1 MPSQRILKLNAFYR
15 IIEIHVLLILP
26 LLVIYLRSNWG
37 NKEIYF
43 NVIILPLIW
52 YLFYAPIHELS
63 HVLGCVIVGTKITDY
78 RLFAHFWESSFGFAY
93 GDVQGGLDVN
103 MHSLI
108 ILISPYILD
117 LISIIIGY
125 YILTRYK
132 IKNSFLLG
140 LTFLIFC
147 LRPLYDIVD
156 NYIGIFYNHSDL
168 VLISKIIGE
177 YITYSYGIISV
188 TISLIA
194 IILLLNKY
202 KNYPKVE
209 TKSLE

>member
-1 MPSQRILKLNAFYR
+1 MNAIYR
-15 IIEIHVLLILP
+15 VIEILVLIVFP
-26 LLVIYLRSNWG
+26 LLVLYLRSNWT
-37 NKEIYF
+37 NKEIYV
-43 NVIILPLIW
+43 NVIVLPLIW

-63 HVLGCVIVGTKITDY
+63 HILGCIIVGSEITDY
-78 RLFAHFWESSFGFAY
+78 RLFAHFWEGSFGFAY
-93 GDVQGGLDVN
+93 VEVQGGLGEN
-103 MHSLI
+103 MNSLI

-117 LISIIIGY
+117 FISIIIGY

-156 NYIGIFYNHSDL
+156 NYIGIFYNNGDL
-168 VLISKIIGE
+168 VLTSKIIGE
-177 YITYSYGIISV
+177 HITYRYGIISV
-188 TISLIA
+188 TISIIA

-209 TKSLE
+209 TQSLE

>member
-1 MPSQRILKLNAFYR
+1 MNPFFR
-15 IIEIHVLLILP
+15 IIEILVLLILP
-26 LLVIYLRSNWG
+26 LLVIYLRSNWSM
-37 NKEIYF
+37 KEIYI
-43 NVIILPLIW
+43 NVLILPLIW

-63 HVLGCVIVGTKITDY
+63 HILGCIIVGSEITDN
-78 RLFAHFWESSFGFAY
+78 RLFAHFWEGSFGFSY
-93 GDVQGGLDVN
+93 VDVKGGLDVN
-103 MHSLI
+103 MNSLI

-117 LISIIIGY
+117 FISVIIGY

-156 NYIGIFYNHSDL
+156 NYIGIFYNNGDL
-168 VLISKIIGE
+168 VLTSQIIGE
-177 YITYSYGIISV
+177 HITCSYGIISV
-188 TISLIA
+188 TISIIA

-209 TKSLE
+209 TQSLE

>member
-1 MPSQRILKLNAFYR
+1 MNPFFK
-15 IIEIHVLLILP
+15 IIEILILLILP
-26 LLVIYLRSNWG
+26 LLVIYLRSNWVI
-37 NKEIYF
+37 KEIYF

-63 HVLGCVIVGTKITDY
+63 HILGCIIVGADITDY
-78 RLFAHFWESSFGFAY
+78 RLFAHFWEGSFGFAY
-93 GDVQGGLDVN
+93 VDVKGGLGVN
-103 MHSLI
+103 MNSLI

-117 LISIIIGY
+117 FISIIVGY

-132 IKNSFLLG
+132 IKNSFPLG

-168 VLISKIIGE
+168 VLTSKIIGE

-209 TKSLE
+209 PQSLE

>member
-1 MPSQRILKLNAFYR
+1 LNPILR
-15 IIEIHVLLILP
+15 IIEILILVVLP
-26 LLVIYLRSNWG
+26 LLIVYLRSSWP
-37 NKEIYF
+37 NKEINF
-43 NVIILPLIW
+43 NVIFLPLIW
-52 YLFYAPIHELS
+52 YVFYAPIHEIG
-63 HVLGCVIVGTKITDY
+63 HILGCVIVGAEIKDY
-78 RLFAHFWESSFGFAY
+78 QLFAHFWEGSFGFAY
-93 GDVQGGLDVN
+93 VDVQGGLDVN
-103 MHSLI
+103 MNSLI

-117 LISIIIGY
+117 FISIIIGY

-168 VLISKIIGE
+168 VLTSKIIGE

-209 TKSLE
+209 TQSL

>member
-1 MPSQRILKLNAFYR
+1 MNPFYR
-15 IIEIHVLLILP
+15 IIEILVLIILP
-26 LLVIYLRSNWG
+26 LLVIYLRSNWSM
-37 NKEIYF
+37 KEIYI
-43 NVIILPLIW
+43 NVVVLPLIW

-63 HVLGCVIVGTKITDY
+63 HILGCIIVLADITDY
-78 RLFAHFWESSFGFAY
+78 RLFAHFWKGSFGFAY
-93 GDVQGGLDVN
+93 VEVQGGLDVN
-103 MHSLI
+103 MNSLI

-117 LISIIIGY
+117 FISIIIGY

-156 NYIGIFYNHSDL
+156 NYIGLFYNNGDL
-168 VLISKIIGE
+168 VLTSKIIGE
-177 YITYSYGIISV
+177 YITYGYGIISV
-188 TISLIA
+188 AISLIA

-209 TKSLE
+209 TQSLE

>member
-1 MPSQRILKLNAFYR
+1 LNAIYR
-15 IIEIHVLLILP
+15 VIEILVLIVFP
-26 LLVIYLRSNWG
+26 LLVFYLRSNWK
-37 NKEIYF
+37 NKEIYV
-43 NVIILPLIW
+43 NVIVLPLIW

-63 HVLGCVIVGTKITDY
+63 HILGCIIVGADITDY
-78 RLFAHFWESSFGFAY
+78 RLFAHFWEGSFGFAY
-93 GDVQGGLDVN
+93 VEVQGGLDVN
-103 MHSLI
+103 MNSLI

-117 LISIIIGY
+117 FISIIIGY

-156 NYIGIFYNHSDL
+156 NYIGIFYNNGDL
-168 VLISKIIGE
+168 VLTSKIIGE

-209 TKSLE
+209 TQSLE

>member
-1 MPSQRILKLNAFYR
+1 MNPFFR
-15 IIEIHVLLILP
+15 IIEILVLLILP
-26 LLVIYLRSNWG
+26 LLVIYLRSNWVS
-37 NKEIYF
+37 KEIYF

-63 HVLGCVIVGTKITDY
+63 HILGCIIVGSKITDY
-78 RLFAHFWESSFGFAY
+78 RLFAHFWEGSFGFAY
-93 GDVQGGLDVN
+93 VDVQGGLDVN
-103 MHSLI
+103 MNSLI

-117 LISIIIGY
+117 FISIIIGY

-156 NYIGIFYNHSDL
+156 NYIGIFYNNGDL
-168 VLISKIIGE
+168 VLTSKIIGE

-188 TISLIA
+188 TISFIA
-194 IILLLNKY
+194 IMLLLNKY

-209 TKSLE
+209 TQSLE

>member
-1 MPSQRILKLNAFYR
+1 MNPFFK
-15 IIEIHVLLILP
+15 IIEILVLIIFP
-26 LLVIYLRSNWG
+26 LLVLYLRSNWSM
-37 NKEIYF
+37 KEIYI
-43 NVIILPLIW
+43 NVVVLPLIW

-63 HVLGCVIVGTKITDY
+63 HMLGCVIVGADITDY
-78 RLFAHFWESSFGFAY
+78 RLFAHFWEGSFGFAY
-93 GDVQGGLDVN
+93 VEVQGGLDVN
-103 MHSLI
+103 MNSLI

-117 LISIIIGY
+117 FISIIIGY
-125 YILTRYK
+125 YILTRNK
-132 IKNSFLLG
+132 IKNSFLFG

-156 NYIGIFYNHSDL
+156 NYIGIFYNNGDL
-168 VLISKIIGE
+168 VLTSKIIGE

-202 KNYPKVE
+202 KDYPKVGR
-209 TKSLE
+209 KV

>member
-1 MPSQRILKLNAFYR
+1 MNVIYR
-15 IIEIHVLLILP
+15 VIEILVLIVFP
-26 LLVIYLRSNWG
+26 LLVFYLRSNWK
-37 NKEIYF
+37 NKEIYV
-43 NVIILPLIW
+43 NVIVLPLIW

-63 HVLGCVIVGTKITDY
+63 HMLGCIIVGADITDY
-78 RLFAHFWESSFGFAY
+78 RLFAHFWEGSFGFAY
-93 GDVQGGLDVN
+93 VDVKGGLDVN
-103 MHSLI
+103 MNSLI

-117 LISIIIGY
+117 FISIIIGY

-156 NYIGIFYNHSDL
+156 NYIGIFYNNGDL
-168 VLISKIIGE
+168 VFTSKIIGE

-209 TKSLE
+209 TQSLE

>member
-1 MPSQRILKLNAFYR
+1 LNPFFR
-15 IIEIHVLLILP
+15 IIEILVLVVLP
-26 LLVIYLRSNWG
+26 LLVFYLRSSWPK
-37 NKEIYF
+37 KEVNI

-52 YLFYAPIHELS
+52 YVFYAPLHELG
-63 HVLGCVIVGTKITDY
+63 HILGCFIVGAEIKDY
-78 RLFAHFWESSFGFAY
+78 QLFAHFWEGSFGFAY
-93 GDVQGGLDVN
+93 VDVQGGLDVN
-103 MHSLI
+103 MNSLI

-117 LISIIIGY
+117 FISIIIGY

-168 VLISKIIGE
+168 VLTSKIIGE

-209 TKSLE
+209 TQSLE

>member
-1 MPSQRILKLNAFYR
+1 LNPILR
-15 IIEIHVLLILP
+15 IIEILILVVLP
-26 LLVIYLRSNWG
+26 LLIVYLRSSWP
-37 NKEIYF
+37 NKEINF
-43 NVIILPLIW
+43 NVIFLPLIW
-52 YLFYAPIHELS
+52 YVFYAPIHEIG
-63 HVLGCVIVGTKITDY
+63 HILGCVIVGAEIKDY
-78 RLFAHFWESSFGFAY
+78 QLFAHFWEGSFGFAY
-93 GDVQGGLDVN
+93 VDVQGGLDVN
-103 MHSLI
+103 MNSLI

-117 LISIIIGY
+117 FISIIIGY

-168 VLISKIIGE
+168 VLTSKIIGE

-209 TKSLE
+209 TQSLE

>member
-1 MPSQRILKLNAFYR
+1 LNPFFR
-15 IIEIHVLLILP
+15 IIEILVLVVLP
-26 LLVIYLRSNWG
+26 LLVFYLRSSWPK
-37 NKEIYF
+37 KEVNI

-52 YLFYAPIHELS
+52 YVFYAPLHELG
-63 HVLGCVIVGTKITDY
+63 HILGCFIVGAEIKDY
-78 RLFAHFWESSFGFAY
+78 QLFAHFWEGSFGFAY
-93 GDVQGGLDVN
+93 VDVQGGLDVN
-103 MHSLI
+103 MNSLI

-117 LISIIIGY
+117 FISIIIGY

-168 VLISKIIGE
+168 VLTSKIVGE

-194 IILLLNKY
+194 IILLLIKY
-202 KNYPKVE
+202 ENYPKVE
-209 TKSLE
+209 TQSLE

>member
-1 MPSQRILKLNAFYR
+1 LNAIYR
-15 IIEIHVLLILP
+15 VIEILVLVVFP
-26 LLVIYLRSNWG
+26 LLVLYLRSNWAS
-37 NKEIYF
+37 KEIYV
-43 NVIILPLIW
+43 NVIVLPLIW

-63 HVLGCVIVGTKITDY
+63 HILGCIIVGSKITDY
-78 RLFAHFWESSFGFAY
+78 RLFTHFWEGSFGFAY
-93 GDVQGGLDVN
+93 VDVKGALDVN
-103 MHSLI
+103 MNSLI

-117 LISIIIGY
+117 FISIIVGY

-156 NYIGIFYNHSDL
+156 NYIGIFYNNGDL
-168 VLISKIIGE
+168 VLTSKIIGE

-209 TKSLE
+209 TQSLE

>member
-1 MPSQRILKLNAFYR
+1 LNPFFR
-15 IIEIHVLLILP
+15 IIEILVLVVLP
-26 LLVIYLRSNWG
+26 LLVFYLRSSWPK
-37 NKEIYF
+37 KEVNI

-52 YLFYAPIHELS
+52 YVFYAPLHELG
-63 HVLGCVIVGTKITDY
+63 HILGCFIVGAEIKDY
-78 RLFAHFWESSFGFAY
+78 QLFAHFWEGSFGFAY
-93 GDVQGGLDVN
+93 VDVQGGLDVN
-103 MHSLI
+103 MNSLI

-117 LISIIIGY
+117 FISIIIGY

-168 VLISKIIGE
+168 VLTSKIVGE

-209 TKSLE
+209 TQSLE

>member
-1 MPSQRILKLNAFYR
+1 M
-15 IIEIHVLLILP
+15 
-26 LLVIYLRSNWG
+26 
-37 NKEIYF
+37 
-43 NVIILPLIW
+43 
-52 YLFYAPIHELS
+52 S
-63 HVLGCVIVGTKITDY
+63 HILGCIIVGSKITDY
-78 RLFAHFWESSFGFAY
+78 RLFAHFWEGSFGFAY
-93 GDVQGGLDVN
+93 VDVQGGLDVN
-103 MHSLI
+103 MNSLI

-117 LISIIIGY
+117 FISIIIGY

-168 VLISKIIGE
+168 VLTSKIIGG
-177 YITYSYGIISV
+177 YITYSYGIINC

-194 IILLLNKY
+194 ILLLLNKY

-209 TKSLE
+209 TQSLE

>member
-1 MPSQRILKLNAFYR
+1 MNAFYR
-15 IIEIHVLLILP
+15 IIEILVLIILP
-26 LLVIYLRSNWG
+26 LLVIYLRSDWPR
-37 NKEIYF
+37 KQIYI

-52 YLFYAPIHELS
+52 YLFYAPIHELG
-63 HVLGCVIVGTKITDY
+63 HILGCLIVGADITDY
-78 RLFAHFWESSFGFAY
+78 RLFAHFWEGSFGFAY
-93 GDVQGGLDVN
+93 VDVKGGLEVN
-103 MHSLI
+103 MNSMI

-117 LISIIIGY
+117 FISIIIGY
-125 YILTRYK
+125 NILIRYK

-168 VLISKIIGE
+168 VLTSKIIGE
-177 YITYSYGIISV
+177 YITYSYGIISI

-209 TKSLE
+209 TQNLE

>member
-1 MPSQRILKLNAFYR
+1 MNPFFR
-15 IIEIHVLLILP
+15 IIEILVLIVFP
-26 LLVIYLRSNWG
+26 LLVLYLRSNWTK
-37 NKEIYF
+37 KEIYV
-43 NVIILPLIW
+43 NVIVLPLIW

-63 HVLGCVIVGTKITDY
+63 HILGCIIVGSEITDY
-78 RLFAHFWESSFGFAY
+78 RLFAHFWEGSFGFAY
-93 GDVQGGLDVN
+93 VEVQGGLDVN
-103 MHSLI
+103 MNSLI

-117 LISIIIGY
+117 FISIIIGY

-156 NYIGIFYNHSDL
+156 NYIGLFYNNGDL
-168 VLISKIIGE
+168 VLTSKIIGE
-177 YITYSYGIISV
+177 HITYSYGIISI
-188 TISLIA
+188 TISIIA
-194 IILLLNKY
+194 IILLLHKY

-209 TKSLE
+209 TQSLV

>member
-1 MPSQRILKLNAFYR
+1 MNAIYR
-15 IIEIHVLLILP
+15 VIEILVLIVFP
-26 LLVIYLRSNWG
+26 LLVFYLRSNWT
-37 NKEIYF
+37 NKEIYV
-43 NVIILPLIW
+43 NVIVLPLIW

-63 HVLGCVIVGTKITDY
+63 HMLGCIIVGADITDY
-78 RLFAHFWESSFGFAY
+78 RLFAHFWEGSFGFAY
-93 GDVQGGLDVN
+93 VDVKGGLDVN
-103 MHSLI
+103 MNSLI

-117 LISIIIGY
+117 FISIIVGY

-156 NYIGIFYNHSDL
+156 NYIGIFYNNGDL
-168 VLISKIIGE
+168 VLTSKIIGE

-209 TKSLE
+209 TQSLE

>member
-1 MPSQRILKLNAFYR
+1 MNAIYR
-15 IIEIHVLLILP
+15 VIEILVLIVFP
-26 LLVIYLRSNWG
+26 LLVFYLRSNWK
-37 NKEIYF
+37 NKEIYV
-43 NVIILPLIW
+43 NVIVLPLIW

-63 HVLGCVIVGTKITDY
+63 HILGCIIVGSKITDY
-78 RLFAHFWESSFGFAY
+78 RLFTHFWEGSFGFAY
-93 GDVQGGLDVN
+93 VDVQGGLDVN
-103 MHSLI
+103 MNSLI

-117 LISIIIGY
+117 FISIIIGY

-156 NYIGIFYNHSDL
+156 NYIGMFYNNGDL
-168 VLISKIIGE
+168 VLTSKIIGE

-188 TISLIA
+188 TISFIA
-194 IILLLNKY
+194 IMLLLNKY

-209 TKSLE
+209 TQSLE

>member
-1 MPSQRILKLNAFYR
+1 MNPILR
-15 IIEIHVLLILP
+15 IIEILILVVLP
-26 LLVIYLRSNWG
+26 SLIVYLRSSWP
-37 NKEIYF
+37 NKEINF
-43 NVIILPLIW
+43 NVMFLPLIW
-52 YLFYAPIHELS
+52 YVFYAPIHEIG
-63 HVLGCVIVGTKITDY
+63 HILGCVIVGAEIKDY
-78 RLFAHFWESSFGFAY
+78 QLFAHFWEGSFGFAY
-93 GDVQGGLDVN
+93 VDVQGGLDVN
-103 MHSLI
+103 MNSLI

-117 LISIIIGY
+117 FISIIIGY

-168 VLISKIIGE
+168 VLTSKIIGE

-209 TKSLE
+209 TQSL

>member
-1 MPSQRILKLNAFYR
+1 MNAIYR
-15 IIEIHVLLILP
+15 VIEILVLIVFP
-26 LLVIYLRSNWG
+26 LLVLYLRSNWAS
-37 NKEIYF
+37 KEIYV
-43 NVIILPLIW
+43 NVIVLPLIW

-63 HVLGCVIVGTKITDY
+63 HMLGCIIVGADITDY
-78 RLFAHFWESSFGFAY
+78 RLFAHFWEGSFGFAY
-93 GDVQGGLDVN
+93 VDVKGGLDVN
-103 MHSLI
+103 MNSLI

-117 LISIIIGY
+117 FISIIVGY
-125 YILTRYK
+125 YILIRYK

-156 NYIGIFYNHSDL
+156 NYIGIFYNNGDL
-168 VLISKIIGE
+168 VLTSKIIGE

-209 TKSLE
+209 TQSLE

>member
-1 MPSQRILKLNAFYR
+1 LNPFFK
-15 IIEIHVLLILP
+15 IIEILILVVLP
-26 LLVIYLRSNWG
+26 LLVFYLRSNWPK
-37 NKEIYF
+37 KEINV

-63 HVLGCVIVGTKITDY
+63 HILGCIIVGSKITDY
-78 RLFAHFWESSFGFAY
+78 RLFAHFWEGSFGFAY
-93 GDVQGGLDVN
+93 VDVKGGLGVN
-103 MHSLI
+103 MNSLI

-168 VLISKIIGE
+168 VLTSQIIGKL
-177 YITYSYGIISV
+177 ITYSYGFITICIGVIV
-188 TISLIA
+188 TL
-194 IILLLNKY
+194 ILLVKY
-202 KNYPKVE
+202 KDYPKIE
-209 TKSLE
+209 IQST

>member
-1 MPSQRILKLNAFYR
+1 M
-15 IIEIHVLLILP
+15 
-26 LLVIYLRSNWG
+26 
-37 NKEIYF
+37 KEIYI
-43 NVIILPLIW
+43 NVVVLPLIW

-63 HVLGCVIVGTKITDY
+63 HILGCIIVGSKITDY
-78 RLFAHFWESSFGFAY
+78 RLFTHFWEGSFGFAY
-93 GDVQGGLDVN
+93 VDVQGGLDVN
-103 MHSLI
+103 MNSLI

-117 LISIIIGY
+117 FISIIVGY

-156 NYIGIFYNHSDL
+156 NYIGIFYNNGDL
-168 VLISKIIGE
+168 VLTSKIIGE

-209 TKSLE
+209 TQSLE